1 MTTLD
6 LAVVA
11 AYLIGVTLFGLR
23 FRKRERTLRDYFL
36 ADRDIPWWAISLSI
50 IATETST
57 LTIISV
63 PGLAYDQDFRFLQV
77 AMGYMLG
84 RVIISVVLLP
94 QYFRGEIYTAYELIE
109 RRFGPRLRSLTA
121 GVFLMT
127 RAAADGVRVWAVA
140 IVVSIGLF
148 RYFGDMAP
156 ETRDIVAV
164 VIVLVLTLIYTY
176 EGGLRAVIWT
186 DVLQTF
192 VYLGGALAGFEVL
205 VQAIPGGISAV
216 LDAGAAAGKFRVFDL
231 TFDFSTVYTFWGG
244 LIGGAFLT
252 TASHGTDQMMVQ
264 RLLAARDQRQSR
276 AALLASGVAIFFQF
290 VLFLTLGVALFTY
303 YQAFPPQVPFA
314 RADAVFPTFIVHH
327 MPPGMAGLMVA
338 AILAAAMSTLSSSLN
353 SLASTSVMDF
363 YLRKRPEASDA
374 QRMLVSRSATLVWAV
389 VLFALA
395 LAARGGGRVLELGLS
410 IASVAYGAMLGVF
423 LLGTLTTRANERG
436 AMLGMLAGLAV
447 SVYVWR
453 GTSIGWTWYVF
464 IGTAATFAI
473 GYIASTLIARRSD

>member
-1 MTTLD
+1 MTTFD
-6 LAVVA
+6 LVLVA

-57 LTIISV
+57 LTIISI
-63 PGLAYDQDFRFLQV
+63 PGLAYDTDFRFLQV

-94 QYFRGEIYTAYELIE
+94 QYFRGELFTAYELIE

-156 ETRDIVAV
+156 GTRDIVAV

-192 VYLGGALAGFEVL
+192 VYLGGALAGFVVL
-205 VQAIPGGISAV
+205 VQAVPGGLGAIV
-216 LDAGAAAGKFRVFDL
+216 DAGTAASKFRVFDF
-231 TFDFSTVYTFWGG
+231 TFDFRIVYTFWGG

-264 RLLAARDQRQSR
+264 RLLAARNQRDSR
-276 AALLASGVAIFFQF
+276 LALLASGVAVFLQF
-290 VLFLTLGVALFTY
+290 ALFLALGVALFAY
-303 YQAFPPQVPFA
+303 YQAFPPQTPFA
-314 RADAVFPTFIVHH
+314 RADSVFPTFIVHH
-327 MPPGMAGLMVA
+327 MPPGMAGLMIA

-363 YLRKRPEASDA
+363 YLRKRPDASDR

-423 LLGTLTTRANERG
+423 LLGTLTERASERG
-436 AMLGMLAGLAV
+436 AMVGMLAGLAV
-447 SVYVWR
+447 SIYVWR

-464 IGTAATFAI
+464 IGTVATFAI
-473 GYIASTLIARRSD
+473 GYIASTLFARRSD

>member
-6 LAVVA
+6 LVLVA
-11 AYLIGVTLFGLR
+11 AYLFGVTLFGLR

-57 LTIISV
+57 LTIISI

-84 RVIISVVLLP
+84 RVVISAVLLP
-94 QYFRGEIYTAYELIE
+94 QYFRGELFTAYELIE

-127 RAAADGVRVWAVA
+127 RAAADGVRVWAIA
-140 IVVSIGLF
+140 IVVGIGLF
-148 RYFGDMAP
+148 RYLEDLPPGM
-156 ETRDIVAV
+156 RDILAV
-164 VIVLVLTLIYTY
+164 TIVLVLTLIYTY

-186 DVLQTF
+186 DVLQTI
-192 VYLGGALAGFEVL
+192 VYLGGALAGFFVL
-205 VQAIPGGISAV
+205 VQAIPGGLGAIA
-216 LDAGAAAGKFRVFDL
+216 DAGSAANKFRM
-231 TFDFSTVYTFWGG
+231 FDFSSDLTTVYTFWGG

-264 RLLAARDQRQSR
+264 RLLAARTQRESR
-276 AALLASGVAIFFQF
+276 TALLASGVAIFLQF
-290 VLFLTLGVALFTY
+290 ALFLALGVALFAY
-303 YQAFPPQVPFA
+303 YRVFPPQAPFT

-327 MPPGMAGLMVA
+327 MPPGMAGLMIA

-363 YLRKRPEASDA
+363 YLRKRPDASDR
-374 QRMLVSRSATLVWAV
+374 QRMLVSRASTLVWAV

-423 LLGTLTTRANERG
+423 LLGTLTEGANERG
-436 AMLGMLAGLAV
+436 AMVGMLAGLTV
-447 SVYVWR
+447 SVHVWR

-473 GYIASTLIARRSD
+473 GYIASTLFARRND